1 MTSIR
6 TLLFA
11 AAIAGCSAS
20 LAAPAQDSPTGSASD
35 RKIAALPPAK
45 LASTAKLDKA
55 IATYFGTVNSQR
67 TYIQTDKPLYQPG
80 ETIWFRA
87 DVRTTKTLIGG
98 PPTGVTMQLLSPRGA
113 VAVSYTHLRA
123 HETPEHLVCR

>member
-6 TLLFA
+6 TLLLG

-20 LAAPAQDSPTGSASD
+20 FAAPAEDAPAGSATD
-35 RKIAALPPAK
+35 KKIAALPPAK
-45 LASTAKLDKA
+45 LAGTAKLDKA
-55 IATYFGTVNSQR
+55 IATYFGSVNSRR

-87 DVRTTKTLIGG
+87 DVRTTKTLVGG
-98 PPTGVTMQLLSPRGA
+98 LPSGVTMQLL
-113 VAVSYTHLRA
+113 
-123 HETPEHLVCR
+123 